1 MANTLTVH
9 RTKFFYDT
17 KANYIFRMGRHS
29 GVYTPLH
36 RHTFYELVYTLGG
49 TCEHLHKGT
58 VHQMQAG
65 DLCLIRPFEQHCIS
79 RVDAYFDYLIIS
91 IVESEFYKF
100 LQFYGDALLL
110 SPPCGN
116 APLHLS
122 SEAQEIIRCLLARL
136 PITESEAPSDRTVR
150 TLCSVLFSFY
160 ADPVKTAQKEQGDV
174 LSQMM
179 EQMSIDLSLQREG
192 CAAML
197 RLSGYSMSQLTRLMK
212 RRYGVTPHECL
223 KAFRMRSAYR
233 LVSESNLS
241 LEAISHE
248 CGYRCYGYFTTQFKE
263 MFGKTPAAHRHEK
276 NTLRP

>member
-1 MANTLTVH
+1 MANTLTVNH
-9 RTKFFYDT
+9 TKFFYDT

-49 TCEHLHKGT
+49 TCEHLHEGT
-58 VHQMQAG
+58 LHQMQAG

-136 PITESEAPSDRTVR
+136 SRFQLR
-150 TLCSVLFSFY
+150 C
-160 ADPVKTAQKEQGDV
+160 KR
-174 LSQMM
+174 QM
-179 EQMSIDLSLQREG
+179 
-192 CAAML
+192 
-197 RLSGYSMSQLTRLMK
+197 
-212 RRYGVTPHECL
+212 
-223 KAFRMRSAYR
+223 
-233 LVSESNLS
+233 
-241 LEAISHE
+241 
-248 CGYRCYGYFTTQFKE
+248 
-263 MFGKTPAAHRHEK
+263 
-276 NTLRP
+276 